1 MLAKRIIPCLDIDAG
16 RVVKSVQFV
25 DTRDIGDPV
34 ELCQRYDAE
43 GADEIVF
50 YDISA
55 SAEGRRTTL
64 ETVSATAARAFIPLM
79 VGGGVD
85 SVEQMRRLLR
95 AGADKVSVNTAAVAD
110 PSLIARGAEKFGRQC
125 IVLSMDVRR
134 VRPAA
139 SRAGGAAVPAWEVVT
154 HGGRRPTGLD
164 ALSWAVQGER
174 LGAGEVV
181 LNSIDGDGTRDG
193 YDLDLCREV
202 SRRVGIPVVASGGA
216 GRVEHFAAVLAA
228 GADAALAASIFHR
241 GQVSLR
247 AVKAHLAA
255 VGVPVRLPRTG

>member
-1 MLAKRIIPCLDIDAG
+1 MLARRIIPCLDIDAG

-25 DTRDIGDPV
+25 ETRDIGDPV
-34 ELCQRYDAE
+34 DLCRRYDAE

-110 PSLIARGAEKFGRQC
+110 PSLIARGADKFGQQC

-134 VRPAA
+134 VRRPLTVG
-139 SRAGGAAVPAWEVVT
+139 GGAPEPAWEVVT

-164 ALSWAVQGER
+164 AVAWAVEGER

-202 SRRVGIPVVASGGA
+202 SRQVGIPVVASGGA
-216 GRVEHFAAVLAA
+216 GCVEHFEAVLLA

-255 VGVPVRLPRTG
+255 AGVPVRLPRTG